1 MNESKQ
7 TIYRGIARDLYR
19 FDPDVEWWTLS
30 KEDAQ
35 NYGTDGEG
43 NVILL
48 TSEVDFD
55 KHKTLTIN
63 AKSIDNAYLNDKM
76 YKAVNI
82 IPREISKDKF
92 TFEDLKTKEQTTLNH
107 SLDDIQPYFHEK
119 LRQNGYEIFHYT
131 FPMGSKKIDEI
142 AILKDNI
149 IDYDAPN
156 WYNKK
161 WSTKSLKESEVLKTS
176 KELVYKTDIPMEE
189 LEKRF
194 DKVMVNRDELWKQS
208 MSQLEKDMIK
218 ERKKRGIP
226 VMESKRKYRVN
237 YMLNESFHYS
247 IVEAVD
253 EDTAEDIV
261 YDALGEPEDFE
272 PLAVEEDKTH
282 LLDPGKDSGMAEI
295 INKLIIDEWEAIS
308 GYNSAS
314 ITAQEMGLLDAA
326 RLLSDLSK
334 EELEHVGE
342 LQELLKSFDKNTP
355 AIHDGAEEAQEK
367 LEEN

>member
-7 TIYRGIARDLYR
+7 IIYRGVAKDLYR

-43 NVILL
+43 NVTLL
-48 TSEVDFD
+48 TSEIDFD
-55 KHKTLTIN
+55 KHKTLSIN
-63 AKSIDNAYLNDKM
+63 AKSIDDAYLNSEM
-76 YKAVNI
+76 YKAAKV
-82 IPREISKDKF
+82 IPKEITKNTF
-92 TFEDLKTKEQTTLNH
+92 TFKDIKTKEQITLNH
-107 SLDDIQPYFHEK
+107 SLDDIQPFFHKK
-119 LRQNGYEIFHYT
+119 LRENGYEIFHYT
-131 FPMGSKKIDEI
+131 FPIGSKIIDEI

-161 WSTKSLKESEVLKTS
+161 WSS
-176 KELVYKTDIPMEE
+176 KK
-189 LEKRF
+189 
-194 DKVMVNRDELWKQS
+194 N
-208 MSQLEKDMIK
+208 
-218 ERKKRGIP
+218 
-226 VMESKRKYRVN
+226 ESKVKCMKRYRVN

-247 IVEAVD
+247 IVEAID
-253 EDTAEDIV
+253 EDTAEDAV
-261 YDALGEPEDFE
+261 YDALSEPEDFE
-272 PLAVEEDKTH
+272 VLAVEEDKTY

-295 INKLIIDEWEAIS
+295 INKLIIDEWEAVS

-326 RLLSDLSK
+326 KLLSDLSK

-342 LQELLKSFDKNTP
+342 LQELLKSFDKNTH
-355 AIHDGAEEAQEK
+355 AINSGAEEAQEK
-367 LEEN
+367 LDEN